1 MITQN
6 DLKNAHPKKDR
17 EDLSLLPIRE
27 ATITYLERV
36 SISEYNQTWDENF
49 TYDPFSYSYNT
60 RNTKFYVLKRKKIYF
75 GVLESL
81 DNYTATYVFLLLSE
95 NEFENQ
101 IQIIKNDIRDI
112 YTTRNGIKNK
122 FYINNNKIDT
132 YSWKDKPYDLGNIS
146 HVNFHYWHKKL
157 HDIIMPIAKQMSN
170 RRFRFGGLRRS
181 KISVLYNKSLSQISN
196 ILNIETSLL
205 IKLLKRKSPY
215 LNITESYI
223 MSDYEAEIYKDFF
236 IKLLRKK
243 TNKGNTS
250 PL

>member
-49 TYDPFSYSYNT
+49 TYDPFSYSP
-60 RNTKFYVLKRKKIYF
+60 
-75 GVLESL
+75 

-101 IQIIKNDIRDI
+101 IQIIKNDIRYI

-122 FYINNNKIDT
+122 FYINNNKIET
-132 YSWKDKPYDLGNIS
+132 YSLKDKPYYLGNIS

-170 RRFRFGGLRRS
+170 RRFRFGGLRKS
-181 KISVLYNKSLSQISN
+181 KISILYNKSLSQISN

-243 TNKGNTS
+243 NK
-250 PL
+250 

>member
-1 MITQN
+1 M
-6 DLKNAHPKKDR
+6 
-17 EDLSLLPIRE
+17 LSRCFHFGVFEIFVSSLFLLVLFAFWECWYSALYNSE
-27 ATITYLERV
+27 AD
-36 SISEYNQTWDENF
+36 SE
-49 TYDPFSYSYNT
+49 
-60 RNTKFYVLKRKKIYF
+60 KIYF
-75 GVLESL
+75 GVLESP

-122 FYINNNKIDT
+122 FYINNNKIET
-132 YSWKDKPYDLGNIS
+132 YSLKDKPYYLGNIS

-170 RRFRFGGLRRS
+170 RRFRFGGLRKS
-181 KISVLYNKSLSQISN
+181 KISILYNKSLSQISN
-196 ILNIETSLL
+196 ILNIETLLL

-223 MSDYEAEIYKDFF
+223 MSDYEAEIYKPQ
-236 IKLLRKK
+236 IR
-243 TNKGNTS
+243 N
-250 PL
+250 